1 MPDGAAAWANEFAP
15 DRANDFE
22 RGCDPGELLGHVT
35 EHLHLLTVV
44 RATRFGLEHIILA
57 REVCSQC
64 LPRGCF
70 VRRCIGGRS
79 VCALSLHTLHVCNA
93 ASGGQILDLGLEGL
107 DLPLQLFGL
116 AAELHAPKFVDLRLK
131 LLDLDIAFSKQ
142 TTGLDQQGLQQF
154 DIVWR
159 IGAVRHTP

>member
-1 MPDGAAAWANEFAP
+1 
-15 DRANDFE
+15 
-22 RGCDPGELLGHVT
+22 V
-35 EHLHLLTVV
+35 
-44 RATRFGLEHIILA
+44 LA
-57 REVCSQC
+57 SKPLRPSVHW
-64 LPRGCF
+64 R
-70 VRRCIGGRS
+70 RS
-79 VCALSLHTLHVCNA
+79 VCVSSLRTLHVCNA
-93 ASGGQILDLGLEGL
+93 ASGGQILELGLEGL

-154 DIVWR
+154 DIVWK